1 MSMSDDQEKC
11 AICKYHGC
19 CPTDANGFTPC
30 EREYEDWADDE
41 EKSRGRKLFCCEDSF
56 TRGYF

>member
-30 EREYEDWADDE
+30 EREYEDWVDDDE
-41 EKSRGRKLFCCEDSF
+41 EDD
-56 TRGYF
+56 T